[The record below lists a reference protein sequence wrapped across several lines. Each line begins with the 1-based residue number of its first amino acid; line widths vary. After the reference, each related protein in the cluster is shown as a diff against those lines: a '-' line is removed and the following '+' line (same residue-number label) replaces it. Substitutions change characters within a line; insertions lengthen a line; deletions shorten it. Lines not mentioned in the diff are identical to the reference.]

1 MEDLYPLRMQPVFKE
16 YAWGGKA
23 IRNQYKKNT
32 PYTKTAESWE
42 VSVQP
47 LGTSLV
53 LDGDCAGISLDKM
66 VDLWGEKL
74 YGTLHEE
81 DGFPLT
87 FKLVDAGDWA
97 PLQVHPDDVYASEN
111 SNSDSGKTEM
121 CYVLNAKSDA
131 QIAYGFS
138 RDITAEE
145 LEQAIKSDT
154 LSDIINKV
162 DVEEGDV
169 LFIPSGIVHAVGKGV
184 TVAEIQQTSSVTYT
198 LGEQNS
204 DIAEIIEVS
213 ELESSVGDEKVLGLS
228 IETEDYIR
236 YKLCCCRYFGAE
248 KVALDGMVQEE
259 TDGRS
264 FHILFFASGNAEL
277 HWNGAILAA
286 EKGDTFLIPAALGDY
301 EIEGDCEYLKYFIPE
316 FAKDFLEPL
325 LEAGYG
331 EDEVIS
337 LLY

>member
-1 MEDLYPLRMQPVFKE
+1 MEDLYPLKMQPVFKE

-47 LGTSLV
+47 QGTSLV
-53 LDGDCAGISLDKM
+53 LDGVHAGVSLEKM
-66 VDLWGEKL
+66 VKLWGEDL
-74 YGTLHEE
+74 CGTLHEE
-81 DGFPLT
+81 EDFPLT
-87 FKLVDAGDWA
+87 FKLVDAGEWA
-97 PLQVHPDDVYASEN
+97 PLQVHPDDVYAAEN
-111 SNSDSGKTEM
+111 TQNSSGKTEM
-121 CYVLNAKSDA
+121 CYVLAAKSDA

-138 RDITAEE
+138 RDITAAE
-145 LEQAIKSDT
+145 LGQA
-154 LSDIINKV
+154 LQNGELGDIINRV
-162 DVEEGDV
+162 EVEEGDV
-169 LFIPSGIVHAVGKGV
+169 LFIPSGIVHAIGKGV
-184 TVAEIQQTSSVTYT
+184 TVAEIQQSSNVTYMF
-198 LGEQNS
+198 GES
-204 DIAEIIEVS
+204 ETEEIVKVS
-213 ELESSVGDEKVLGLS
+213 ELESSVGEEKAEGLP

-248 KVALDGMVQEE
+248 KVELDGVVPEE

-264 FHILFFASGNAEL
+264 FHILFCTSGDAVLRWGEMETEM
-277 HWNGAILAA
+277 

-301 EIEGDCEYLKYFIPE
+301 EIEGDCEYLKYYIPE

>member
-121 CYVLNAKSDA
+121 CYVLNAKADA

-198 LGEQNS
+198 LEEQKS

-277 HWNGAILAA
+277 HWNGEILAA